1 MLELKSNTDEG
12 RQCKHCGYKRISSDK
27 GNRKNCPSCH
37 TAYDTR
43 KSKRQ
48 GSGNSSLFNSC
59 VAESQNKKSVQGK
72 RGSSSKTIKRTY
84 QKNSSITAGLTAGGI
99 VVWLSISVTGVFCA
113 IALKA
118 YMGF

>member
-48 GSGNSSLFNSC
+48 GSGTLRYLIHVLPKVKTENPCKANEAVRVKRLN
-59 VAESQNKKSVQGK
+59 ELIKKTQ
-72 RGSSSKTIKRTY
+72 
-84 QKNSSITAGLTAGGI
+84 A
-99 VVWLSISVTGVFCA
+99 
-113 IALKA
+113 
-118 YMGF
+118 